1 MANEE
6 VDRRAEILNAA
17 VELFGTLGYYGTSL
31 QKIADRV
38 GLTKAGVL
46 HYVGSKEGLLTA
58 ALDEVYDSETE
69 DILTDIV
76 REPRPLIAD
85 MWRRIVAVNARRPLQ
100 VHMFSTL
107 SAEAIDRTTLHTS
120 TSPIVSCIMPIPRSI
135 SVGVC
140 PKALIRVGCLMRDS
154 P

>member
-69 DILTDIV
+69 DILTDMV
-76 REPRPLIAD
+76 REPQNRGGERTQTDSGAHVFHVERRSDRPE
-85 MWRRIVAVNARRPLQ
+85 PP
-100 VHMFSTL
+100 
-107 SAEAIDRTTLHTS
+107 RT
-120 TSPIVSCIMPIPRSI
+120 
-135 SVGVC
+135 
-140 PKALIRVGCLMRDS
+140 RVLRQ

>member
-58 ALDEVYDSETE
+58 ALDDVYAS
-69 DILTDIV
+69 
-76 REPRPLIAD
+76 
-85 MWRRIVAVNARRPLQ
+85 
-100 VHMFSTL
+100 
-107 SAEAIDRTTLHTS
+107 
-120 TSPIVSCIMPIPRSI
+120 
-135 SVGVC
+135 
-140 PKALIRVGCLMRDS
+140 KALIPASSIGRSLRFRDGRHS
-154 P
+154 YRHST

>member
-6 VDRRAEILNAA
+6 VDRKAEILNAA

-46 HYVGSKEGLLTA
+46 HYVGSKEGLLSC

-69 DILTDIV
+69 DILTNMV

-85 MWRRIVAVNARRPLQ
+85 VFHVECRSDRPEPPG
-100 VHMFSTL
+100 T
-107 SAEAIDRTTLHTS
+107 
-120 TSPIVSCIMPIPRSI
+120 
-135 SVGVC
+135 
-140 PKALIRVGCLMRDS
+140 RVFRQS
-154 P
+154 RAA

>member
-85 MWRRIVAVNARRPLQ
+85 MWRRIVAVKRTQTASGAHVFHVECRSDRPEPPC
-100 VHMFSTL
+100 T
-107 SAEAIDRTTLHTS
+107 
-120 TSPIVSCIMPIPRSI
+120 
-135 SVGVC
+135 
-140 PKALIRVGCLMRDS
+140 RVLRQS
-154 P
+154 

>member
-1 MANEE
+1 MSARKGIIMANEE

-58 ALDEVYDSETE
+58 ALDK
-69 DILTDIV
+69 
-76 REPRPLIAD
+76 
-85 MWRRIVAVNARRPLQ
+85 
-100 VHMFSTL
+100 ST
-107 SAEAIDRTTLHTS
+107 
-120 TSPIVSCIMPIPRSI
+120 IPRRKTFL
-135 SVGVC
+135 
-140 PKALIRVGCLMRDS
+140 PT
-154 P
+154 

>member
-46 HYVGSKEGLLTA
+46 HYVGSKE
-58 ALDEVYDSETE
+58 D
-69 DILTDIV
+69 
-76 REPRPLIAD
+76 RK
-85 MWRRIVAVNARRPLQ
+85 
-100 VHMFSTL
+100 STRL
-107 SAEAIDRTTLHTS
+107 NSSHNNQSRMPSSA
-120 TSPIVSCIMPIPRSI
+120 
-135 SVGVC
+135 
-140 PKALIRVGCLMRDS
+140 
-154 P
+154 

>member
-46 HYVGSKEGLLTA
+46 HYVGSKE
-58 ALDEVYDSETE
+58 
-69 DILTDIV
+69 
-76 REPRPLIAD
+76 
-85 MWRRIVAVNARRPLQ
+85 
-100 VHMFSTL
+100 
-107 SAEAIDRTTLHTS
+107 
-120 TSPIVSCIMPIPRSI
+120 
-135 SVGVC
+135 
-140 PKALIRVGCLMRDS
+140 
-154 P
+154 